1 MSLDE
6 NLNDIGIDSLRQLA
20 TYDDNCRLVRVV
32 FETNIGNEIMVY
44 LCLIECVETG
54 VFAYAKKRR
63 LQGVFLVRESAR
75 LEFGSETVR
84 PPYMVVLNCWSACAL
99 HKYLRLLKTSNPAF
113 FSCRPLLEEYEDEAV
128 HGALAGEENVSINS
142 YNRFTKTYW

>member
-1 MSLDE
+1 M
-6 NLNDIGIDSLRQLA
+6 A
-20 TYDDNCRLVRVV
+20 TYDDNCRLVRAV
-32 FETNIGNEIMVY
+32 FETNIVNEIMVY

-63 LQGVFLVRESAR
+63 LQGVFLVRDSAR
-75 LEFGSETVR
+75 LEFGSETVC
-84 PPYMVVLNCWSACAL
+84 PLSIAVLNCSSVCAL
-99 HKYLRLLKTSNPAF
+99 HEYLCFLKTPNAAF
-113 FSCRPLLEEYEDEAV
+113 FNCRPLLKEYEDEAL